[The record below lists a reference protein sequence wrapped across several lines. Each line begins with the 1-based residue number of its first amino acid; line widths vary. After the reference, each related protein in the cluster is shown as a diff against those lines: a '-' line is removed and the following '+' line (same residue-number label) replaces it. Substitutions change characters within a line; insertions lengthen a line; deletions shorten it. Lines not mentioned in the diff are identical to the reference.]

1 MVKNRSSKNQRRDKV
16 KPTSIP
22 EHNRT
27 AEIQTQTIQELTAR
41 SSVLKDTGYFVAF
54 PFVMLWRIFKHWWE
68 MYE

>member
-1 MVKNRSSKNQRRDKV
+1 M

>member
-1 MVKNRSSKNQRRDKV
+1 V

-27 AEIQTQTIQELTAR
+27 AEILKITKADSAAETIF
-41 SSVLKDTGYFVAF
+41 YFMVW
-54 PFVMLWRIFKHWWE
+54 PPKMLWKIFKNWWE

>member
-1 MVKNRSSKNQRRDKV
+1 M

-27 AEIQTQTIQELTAR
+27 AEILKITKADSATETIFHLM
-41 SSVLKDTGYFVAF
+41 VW
-54 PFVMLWRIFKHWWE
+54 PFIMLWKMFKKWKMFKNWWE